1 MNQELLEEAIDHW
14 EPKGANAEVVRTID
28 STEGTVERIVKFR
41 ASNSM
46 EIKYS
51 LYRYFEM
58 APEPATLKVYCSVDL
73 DGVYPDRVIQHLAVR
88 L

>member
-1 MNQELLEEAIDHW
+1 MNQELLEEAIEDW
-14 EPKGANAEVVRTID
+14 EPQGCEVIRIID
-28 STEGTVERIVKFR
+28 TQEDTVERIVKFR

-51 LYRYFEM
+51 LYRYFQISDDV
-58 APEPATLKVYCSVDL
+58 ASIKVFCSVDL
-73 DGVYPDRVIQHLAVR
+73 DAVHPDRVIQHLSER